1 MRFRAPLWMHHG
13 EGAWHFVTLPP
24 GLADEIDI
32 LAGPDRAGFGS
43 VRVQVTIGQ
52 TTWST
57 SLFPDTNAGSFVLPV
72 KKPVRQAEALE
83 DGDEVDVELELGDI
97 G

>member
-1 MRFRAPLWMHHG
+1 MRFRAPLWMHTG

-24 GLADEIDI
+24 DVADDIDD
-32 LAGPDRAGFGS
+32 LAGPDRGGFGS

-57 SLFPDTNAGSFVLPV
+57 SLFPDTKAGSFVLPV
-72 KKPVRQAEALE
+72 KKPVRLAEGLE
-83 DGDEVDVELELGDI
+83 DGDEVEVELQLEAVR
-97 G
+97 